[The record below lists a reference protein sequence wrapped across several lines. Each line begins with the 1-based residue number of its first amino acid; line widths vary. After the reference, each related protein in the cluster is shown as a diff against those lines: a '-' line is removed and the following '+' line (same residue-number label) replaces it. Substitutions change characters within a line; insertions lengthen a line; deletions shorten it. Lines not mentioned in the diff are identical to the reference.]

1 MKNILDK
8 INRAD
13 EIQAN
18 LELDKTELG
27 THEVELALVDEL
39 NALEDR
45 GSAIVELFTQ
55 NINKFEQLILSMEDI
70 TKKTSQQNEVVNNNK
85 GLAQKWDNEVTKV
98 YAKALDAAKQLGVNK
113 NDIQGLAK
121 LEKTMIAVQNA
132 INNAQKIAKR
142 F

>member
-1 MKNILDK
+1 MKNVLDK
-8 INRAD
+8 INKAH
-13 EIQAN
+13 EVEAT
-18 LELDKTELG
+18 KLG

-45 GSAIVELFTQ
+45 GSAIVELFTK
-55 NINKFEQLILSMEDI
+55 NIDKFEQLILSMEDI

-98 YAKALDAAKQLGVNK
+98 YSKALDAAKQLGVNK

>member
-1 MKNILDK
+1 MIMKNILDK
-8 INRAD
+8 INKAYD
-13 EIQAN
+13 VEAT
-18 LELDKTELG
+18 KLG

-70 TKKTSQQNEVVNNNK
+70 TKKTSRQNEVVNNNK

-98 YAKALDAAKQLGVNK
+98 YSKALDAAKQLGVNK

>member
-8 INRAD
+8 INKAYD
-13 EIQAN
+13 VEAT
-18 LELDKTELG
+18 KLG

-70 TKKTSQQNEVVNNNK
+70 TKKTSRQNEVVNNNK

-98 YAKALDAAKQLGVNK
+98 YSKALDAAKQLGVNK

>member
-13 EIQAN
+13 EIQS
-18 LELDKTELG
+18 KVELG
-27 THEVELALVDEL
+27 KHEVELALVDEL

-45 GSAIVELFTQ
+45 GSAIVELFSK
-55 NINKFEQLILSMEDI
+55 NIDKFEQLILSMEDI

-85 GLAQKWDNEVTKV
+85 GLAQKWDSEVTKV

-121 LEKTMIAVQNA
+121 LEKTMIAVQDV
-132 INNAQKIAKR
+132 INKAQKLAQR

>member
-1 MKNILDK
+1 MSNLNTILNKLGK
-8 INRAD
+8 IE
-13 EIQAN
+13 EIHETN
-18 LELDKTELG
+18 LGK
-27 THEVELALVDEL
+27 HEVNLALADEL

-70 TKKTSQQNEVVNNNK
+70 TKKTSRQNEVVNNNK

-113 NDIQGLAK
+113 NDIKGLAK

-132 INNAQKIAKR
+132 INNAQKLAQR